1 MNWLDLEAL
10 KQFAQLN
17 LSSGLDTM
25 KVRSSALL
33 SLIEDLEEYKAR
45 CEELSYDLM
54 RLQGADNG

>member
-17 LSSGLDTM
+17 VSIELDTM
-25 KVRSSALL
+25 KIRPSALL

-45 CEELSYDLM
+45 CEELSHDLI
-54 RLQGADNG
+54 RLQEEDIG